1 MELLYYLFHK
11 IKHFTKNVKK
21 WFNAKHLHYS
31 MDFLKCKEKNG
42 KKFQKITILCKFL
55 CFLPLNITECF
66 EKSGLMNKNI

>member
-31 MDFLKCKEKNG
+31 TDFLKCKEKNG
-42 KKFQKITILCKFL
+42 KSFKKY
-55 CFLPLNITECF
+55 NI
-66 EKSGLMNKNI
+66 M

>member
-31 MDFLKCKEKNG
+31 TDFFKCKEKNG
-42 KKFQKITILCKFL
+42 KKYKKLQYYVNFYAFCL
-55 CFLPLNITECF
+55 
-66 EKSGLMNKNI
+66 